1 MFVQISAFCCNF
13 IGQGDTD
20 PKYRKNPKT
29 GTGTTG
35 VVLDRSSYTG
45 TVPYSTVPD
54 CFFFI
59 FWDISAIGYSLI

>member
-1 MFVQISAFCCNF
+1 MFVQISAFCCSF

-54 CFFFI
+54 CFVI
-59 FWDISAIGYSLI
+59 FCDISAIGYSLI